1 MKQEKPSPPPSS
13 YKTLKNKRECT
24 QDLQHKENSSERSI
38 VNNTNCAMQG
48 STQITNKT
56 HAQHLNTSHSEKN
69 RRRKAFEHA
78 EEQPGC
84 QGNVEKNTANSNNCV
99 IDRNVIQK
107 INAAEEIRTC
117 YTDESPTKQEMNKGF
132 QVALQNFGGKEKN
145 IVDSGSAQKIQVVKK
160 TVSQGRQL
168 NKSTVQKDAS
178 NCNAD
183 QQESASPN
191 EAKEVLSIHYSTSGK
206 EQEKAEDKV
215 VLRNKKAKKET
226 EDERRQRLSVHKDEI
241 MRGNVKAAMEI
252 FENLRKREEL
262 KTILTQVQEIEGETS
277 EVNVGSLK
285 TLFENVPAW
294 IVTPSKNE
302 KQSITKGKKKVE
314 KESQNTEVE
323 GGTSVEAAFGDLEKA
338 SKEIMNLKE
347 QTLAKLIDIEEAI
360 RKALYSVS
368 NLKSEADIAG
378 LSGLF
383 NESLNTEQSCPATNN
398 IRKICIVSSK
408 AKTDKDKQTSGTKMK
423 DCSDP
428 SKTSEVAPEVAPVL
442 NKSPVKQCMSSPSS
456 PSFISIHS
464 AARRPAEQHTS
475 PKTSTFKPKKEG
487 GRKSFN
493 GVNSDVD
500 QSKASGPT
508 NQFCSPASPK
518 RKVSVL
524 EVQTVPEAA
533 AGVIGT
539 KTVSEKYEE
548 TDCFG
553 NKYVSSKT
561 STFVTKQSETKAS
574 SVFEVVSSPTRY
586 EVMTSPVIRRSGR
599 PFTESTQSNVKEGG
613 AVFVTFGQS
622 KAGKK

>member
-13 YKTLKNKRECT
+13 FKTLKSKREHT
-24 QDLQHKENSSERSI
+24 QYLPHKENSSEISI
-38 VNNTNCAMQG
+38 IKNNYNTIQG
-48 STQITNKT
+48 STQITNNT
-56 HAQHLNTSHSEKN
+56 QAQHLNTIHTEKKGQ
-69 RRRKAFEHA
+69 RKAFEHT
-78 EEQPGC
+78 EEQPVC
-84 QGNVEKNTANSNNCV
+84 QVDTEKNTANSNECV

-107 INAAEEIRTC
+107 INAAEEIRIC
-117 YTDESPTKQEMNKGF
+117 YADESPTKQEMNMGF
-132 QVALQNFGGKEKN
+132 QVALQNFGGKDKN
-145 IVDSGSAQKIQVVKK
+145 IVDSGSAQKIQVVKE
-160 TVSQGRQL
+160 TVSQVMHL

-178 NCNAD
+178 NCNAN
-183 QQESASPN
+183 QQESASSN
-191 EAKEVLSIHYSTSGK
+191 KAREVSSIHYRTSGK
-206 EQEKAEDKV
+206 EQEKTEDKV
-215 VLRNKKAKKET
+215 VLRKKKAKKET

-277 EVNVGSLK
+277 KVDVGSLK

-294 IVTPSKNE
+294 IVTPCKNE
-302 KQSITKGKKKVE
+302 KQSNLKGKKKVE
-314 KESQNTEVE
+314 RESQNTAVE

-398 IRKICIVSSK
+398 IRKISIVSSK
-408 AKTDKDKQTSGTKMK
+408 AKTDKVKQSSGTKMK
-423 DCSDP
+423 EFSDL
-428 SKTSEVAPEVAPVL
+428 SKTSEAAPELAPIL

-464 AARRPAEQHTS
+464 AARRPAEQPTS
-475 PKTSTFKPKKEG
+475 PKTSTFKPKKEAC
-487 GRKSFN
+487 RKSLN
-493 GVNSDVD
+493 GVNSEVD
-500 QSKASGPT
+500 QSKASGPS
-508 NQFCSPASPK
+508 NQFSSPVSPR

-586 EVMTSPVIRRSGR
+586 EVMTSPLIRRSGR